1 MSIFSNCKTLEA
13 RWVVESVRPLTKDEK
28 EIILSARVISSEFGY
43 SLKFLTTEETV
54 KIPISN
60 KVTPVVGELVDINSI
75 KVITLHKNY
84 NPNEKIYRIEF

>member
-13 RWVVESVRPLTKDEK
+13 RWVVKNIRPLTKDEK

-43 SLKFLTTEETV
+43 SFKFLTTEETV

-75 KVITLHKNY
+75 KIVTLHKNY
-84 NPNEKIYRIEF
+84 NPNERIYRIEY